1 MDMTKEEKEN
11 YVLLSRR
18 RYGELTDK
26 KGKGAFLDQFCA
38 TMRMSRK
45 NAIRRL
51 SPTELPHRR
60 RGRPFKADVAARN
73 LLVRIW
79 KLADRPC
86 GKLLRPVLGVWIDCL
101 RKDGA
106 DIPEE
111 TAAAVLG
118 MSTSTIDRRL
128 RGAKPRVGGGR
139 RGSSLSEHRREVP
152 LKVDVWPGDATSHAG
167 WVEVDTVAHC
177 GGSMAGS
184 FCWTLTLAD
193 VATQWVEMRCTWN
206 NGAEAVVGRL
216 KEMAEALPFA
226 VAGVNSDNGPEFLNG
241 HLRRDFR
248 RIFPKAVRSRSRPYR
263 KNDNALVEQKNG
275 HRVRRLFGFG
285 RMDVPEAVEAMNEVA
300 RLQSLYDNLY
310 RATQKLLSKT
320 MEGHRYRKVF
330 EKGARTPAQ
339 RVLEDPGVSRA
350 RKGMVHELLD
360 RNDPITL
367 KRRIRAAMDR
377 MWRIISREKQKRKA
391 AAEAEGGSALCA
403 APSGTPPSASTA
415 ARRNACQRPNGS
427 VTRFMTQP
435 RDCGARFR

>member
-1 MDMTKEEKEN
+1 MTKEEKKN

-26 KGKGAFLDQFCA
+26 KDKGAFLDLFCA
-38 TMRMSRK
+38 ATGMSRK

-51 SPTELPHRR
+51 SPKERPHRR
-60 RGRPFKADVAARN
+60 RGRPFKADVAARD

-128 RGAKPRVGGGR
+128 RGAKPRIGGR
-139 RGSSLSEHRREVP
+139 RRASSLSEHRREVP
-152 LKVDVWPGDATSHAG
+152 LKVDVWPGDATSRAG

-367 KRRIRAAMDR
+367 KRCIRAAMDR

-391 AAEAEGGSALCA
+391 AAEAEGGAALCA
-403 APSGTPPSASTA
+403 APSGTPPSASAA